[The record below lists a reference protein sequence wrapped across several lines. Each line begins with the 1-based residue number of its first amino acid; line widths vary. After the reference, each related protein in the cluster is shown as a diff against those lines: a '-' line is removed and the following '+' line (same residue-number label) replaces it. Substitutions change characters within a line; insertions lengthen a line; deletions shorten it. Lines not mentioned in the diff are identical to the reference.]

1 MSNSPMYIFD
11 GIGCEF
17 SILNSKF
24 LIGQALAGYNTLSTV
39 HVGCYIPYLAR
50 NNNDWEVGVGYINN
64 YDGKI
69 VVDRTKI
76 IRSSNSDNTVAFN
89 NIKNAQFYIFANEAN
104 FNTGFNNVIV
114 QDSDFVVN
122 KIQSTYLVDAS
133 AGSIN
138 ATLPSVNDSD
148 NLIIE
153 FKLISVTDPLY
164 IRTKNGTLFY
174 TLTPSDSYLR
184 LVSDGT
190 RWVGLNNNM
199 VFDIKTLSED
209 ESFGALSNPSGST
222 LSFQY
227 NLDGTNFAGA
237 NLFYG
242 SGNKLL
248 FGNDSEATAHHIIPT
263 SGNSD
268 VVFNSNNTNTNF
280 VIEGSGTRNLFFD
293 YRGRLGLNIPSGST
307 PDTIVHIINSTCKEG
322 IRLENRSA
330 CHPANLTLYYKPSS
344 TITADTIIGKI
355 NLAGKNTVGN
365 QVDYARIDAIA
376 LDSTAA
382 ASKGQ
387 LNISV
392 ALPDASGTGLTTF
405 KTNADYTYIG
415 YSGNNLTINNSGSTK
430 LGYSNSFVSAT
441 SSAVTLQSPTLN
453 FNSTNIVLGTGTST
467 NVNVP
472 NLYANTIQS
481 NSLRLQ
487 NIAASSVLSINSSG
501 QVVAGSAIVLPIP
514 ENYFLTTT
522 TNGAITGLY
531 EIDDYFR
538 TNGDVVWNTYDTR
551 PCSVAIRQIL
561 FSENIPTSE
570 YVVGD
575 QVEVLIGS
583 TKYYRDIESVEVTN
597 NNITALLL
605 NQNITTSSVVSGTI
619 HSITR
624 GGYLSLS
631 KNVAA
636 GTVSDATS
644 NILSVRPNTDTI
656 FNSDKKDINFNVY
669 GLDEIPALS
678 IKANTGRTTV
688 PSGFYHAFASQKP
701 QCADCITAY
710 GPENDPEPVPM
721 VVNSSGVGLSSAHSS
736 ANFDYITSGLF
747 SGIVSAVGSNG
758 LPSYYGTYDQ
768 NGNVA
773 EWIEDASVASTSSSQ
788 YVAGGSWK
796 TETDNTIGASGL
808 KSIESVVRAS
818 GYNYVGFRVAS
829 QYSITDNTNI
839 STTLDMDFVSV
850 SNPNNI
856 PDDGTLYLFD
866 NAEYVPMESANLGV
880 VNKNYRIGKH
890 EITNQQ
896 YVQFLN
902 AVATTNDRNLFKSSM
917 SSSAI
922 GGITRIGDG
931 SSTPYEYSVK
941 SNMGNKPVVFVDY
954 LSAIRFINWLHNGA
968 LLTGITDIDTILDF
982 GAYDIFPIGNSSYLI
997 NKNTYQKYWLPS
1009 LNEWHKAA
1017 YFEPRESVINTGS
1030 SSVMIK
1036 RENPYVVTTGTTPP
1050 ILANLSV
1057 SGWLY
1062 VDHLIVGDN
1071 INSSSTIPRRTL
1083 PTDTEVSC
1091 ATNSDCEFC
1100 EVCSDNIC
1108 VASTHVCCVG
1118 DCCKPGGWD
1127 PITAVCTRCGECDV
1141 NNNNNFTDSE
1151 IPCELTGTC

>member
-1 MSNSPMYIFD
+1 MTNFPIYVFD

-17 SILNSKF
+17 SILDNKF
-24 LIGQALAGYNTLSTV
+24 LIGQALAGYGSLSSK
-39 HVGCYIPYLAR
+39 HAGCYIPYLAR

-64 YDGKI
+64 YNNSI
-69 VVDRTKI
+69 VVDRYKVLK
-76 IRSSNSDNTVAFN
+76 SSNNDKLVSFDKLKNT
-89 NIKNAQFYIFANEAN
+89 QFYIFANEAN

-114 QDSDFVVN
+114 KNSDFIVDN
-122 KIQSTYLVDAS
+122 IQSTYLVDS
-133 AGSIN
+133 SSDSIN
-138 ATLPSVNDSD
+138 ATLPSVSDSD

-153 FKLISVTDPLY
+153 FKLIGDNNPLY
-164 IRTKNGTLFY
+164 IRTKNGNLFH
-174 TLTPSDSYLR
+174 TLTSSDSYLR
-184 LVSDGT
+184 LASDGS
-190 RWVGLNNNM
+190 RWVGLNNNA
-199 VFDIKTLSED
+199 VFDIKALSED

-248 FGNDSEATAHHIIPT
+248 FGNDSESVAHHIIPT

-268 VVFNSNNTNTNF
+268 VIFNSNNTNTNF

-322 IRLENRSA
+322 IRLENRSS
-330 CHPANLTLYYKPSS
+330 CHPANITLYYKPSS
-344 TITADTIIGKI
+344 TITTDTIVGKI

-365 QVDYARIDAIA
+365 QVNYAYIDTIA
-376 LDSTAA
+376 LDSTAGS
-382 ASKGQ
+382 SKGQ

-392 ALPDASGTGLTTF
+392 ALPDSSGTGITTV
-405 KTNADYTYIG
+405 KTNPDYTYIG
-415 YSGNNLTINNSGSTK
+415 YSGNNLTINNNGSSK

-453 FNSTNIVLGTGTST
+453 FNSSNIVLGTGTST

-487 NIAASSVLSINSSG
+487 NIAASSILSINSSG
-501 QVVAGSAIVLPIP
+501 QITAGSAVTLPIA
-514 ENYFLTTT
+514 ENRFLTTT
-522 TNGAITGLY
+522 TNGAITGIY
-531 EIDDYFR
+531 GVDDYFR
-538 TNGDVVWNTYDTR
+538 TDGDIVWNKYDTR

-561 FSENIPTSE
+561 FSESIPTSE

-583 TKYYRDIESVEVTN
+583 TKYYRDIENVEIN
-597 NNITALLL
+597 NNLITALLL
-605 NQNITTSSVVSGTI
+605 NQNITTSSVVTGTI
-619 HSITR
+619 HSVTR
-624 GGYLSLS
+624 GGYLSISKDVLS
-631 KNVAA
+631 T
-636 GTVSDATS
+636 TVSDATS
-644 NILSVRPNTDTI
+644 NILSIRPNTDTV
-656 FNSDKKDINFNVY
+656 FNSNKKDIDFNVY
-669 GLDEIPALS
+669 GLDSVPALS
-678 IKANTGRTTV
+678 IKANSGRTTV
-688 PSGFYHAFASQKP
+688 PSGFFHAFASQKP
-701 QCADCITAY
+701 QCSDCITAY

-721 VVNSSGVGLSSAHSS
+721 VVNTSGVGLSNAHSS
-736 ANFDYITSGLF
+736 ANFDFITSGLF
-747 SGIVSAVGSNG
+747 SGIVSTVGSNG

-773 EWIEDASVASTSSSQ
+773 EWIEDNSIASTSSSQ
-788 YVAGGSWK
+788 YVAGGSWR
-796 TETDNTIGASGL
+796 TEIDNSIGASGL
-808 KSIESVVRAS
+808 KNIQSLVRAS
-818 GYNYVGFRVAS
+818 GYDNVGFRIAS
-829 QYSITDNTNI
+829 QYSLTDTNNI
-839 STTLDMDFVSV
+839 STTLNLQFSSV

-856 PDDGTLYLFD
+856 SDNGTLYLYD
-866 NAEYVPMESANLGV
+866 GSEYLPIEFNSLGTV
-880 VNKNYRIGKH
+880 DKNYRIGKY
-890 EITNQQ
+890 EVTNQQ
-896 YVQFLN
+896 YVHFLN
-902 AVATTNDRNLFKSSM
+902 AVATTNDRGLFKSNM

-941 SNMGNKPVVFVDY
+941 SGMANKPVVFVDY
-954 LSAIRFINWLHNGA
+954 LSVIRYINWLHNGA
-968 LLTGITDIDTILDF
+968 LFNGITDIDSTIDF

-1017 YFEPRESVINTGS
+1017 YFEPRDTIISAGS

-1036 RENPYVVTTGTTPP
+1036 RDEPYVVTTGTESP

-1071 INSSSTIPRRTL
+1071 ISSSSTIPRRSLGGAGTGF
-1083 PTDTEVSC
+1083 SC
-1091 ATNSDCEFC
+1091 AVNSDCEFC
-1100 EVCSDNIC
+1100 EVCTDNLC
-1108 VASTHVCCVG
+1108 VASTDVCCVA
-1118 DCCKPGGWD
+1118 DCCKPEKWD
-1127 PITAVCTRCGECDV
+1127 PINAICTQCADCNINLTGS
-1141 NNNNNFTDSE
+1141 NL
-1151 IPCELTGTC
+1151 PCELLGTC